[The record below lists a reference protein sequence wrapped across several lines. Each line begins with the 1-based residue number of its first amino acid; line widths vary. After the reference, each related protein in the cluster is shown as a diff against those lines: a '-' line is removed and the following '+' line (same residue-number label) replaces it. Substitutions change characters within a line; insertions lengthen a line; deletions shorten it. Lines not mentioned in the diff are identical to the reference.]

1 MAPMPPKQPAAGT
14 QGAYSAPAPTQV
26 PQPGFGR
33 GPVDFTNQESFAQ
46 DVDTSPY
53 ASAKSAKRAAKSLGK
68 RPAPTIERAAQPE
81 QEDIAPQAAPP
92 G

>member
-26 PQPGFGR
+26 PQPDFGR

-68 RPAPTIERAAQPE
+68 RPAPTIERAAQP
-81 QEDIAPQAAPP
+81 